1 MTCLLRKKCFLLV
14 AALLFVGIAK
24 INAQVIVL
32 DADGRYYVQYSDGY
46 KRLAEPFEISN
57 MKTKD
62 SLDAIAAEQAKPG
75 KGKKSKNGEKVKEPK
90 TEKVK
95 EPKTEKVKEPKPEKV
110 KEPKPAKVKEPKPEK
125 VKEPKAEKVKAP
137 KAEKVKA
144 PKAEKVKA
152 PKAEKVKEPKA
163 EKVKAPK
170 PKKTEKTG
178 NMPVDNRPVLET
190 DQPATDTVAGTPMPQ
205 LAEVKDSPLIT
216 TVTVQQN
223 PWEIPN
229 PERFSTKKN
238 SKKAAKTLLHPTQR
252 DVCNVAY
259 ERVNEMTQEK
269 ERGLSS
275 ETLFEATPDSYV
287 EFMKGEPYL
296 VGNAHLFKKGRK
308 TYLSVKLIVDGPT
321 GRAEYGSL
329 EAGAACVFV
338 MLNQEAVQLFIDKT
352 DKGTVVNKQTL
363 YNVTFQVD
371 KKTAK
376 YLKRSPLDY
385 VEWRWT
391 QGKQKYNVLNIDFFT
406 RQFECL
412 KQVK

>member
-62 SLDAIAAEQAKPG
+62 SLAAIAAEQAKPG
-75 KGKKSKNGEKVKEPK
+75 KGKKGKNGEKVKEPK
-90 TEKVK
+90 PAST
-95 EPKTEKVKEPKPEKV
+95 KEPKPEKV
-110 KEPKPAKVKEPKPEK
+110 KEPKAEKVKEPKPEK
-125 VKEPKAEKVKAP
+125 VKEPKAEKVKVP
-137 KAEKVKA
+137 KAEKVKE
-144 PKAEKVKA
+144 PKAEKM
-152 PKAEKVKEPKA
+152 KEPKA

-170 PKKTEKTG
+170 PKKTEKPG

-190 DQPATDTVAGTPMPQ
+190 DQPTTDTVAGTPMPQ
-205 LAEVKDSPLIT
+205 LAEVEDSPLIT

-371 KKTAK
+371 KKSAK